1 MRHSVAPNNLS
12 HLSQAKT
19 KLFYI
24 NLHIKSYKTPVTPV
38 TPVTKATSRDQVLL
52 QHPTYEQNLLI
63 V

>member
-24 NLHIKSYKTPVTPV
+24 NLHIKRYKTPVTPV
-38 TPVTKATSRDQVLL
+38 TKTTSRDQVLL